1 MTEIR
6 LLIADPVRDA
16 LAQLALQHQTT
27 IEQIASLI
35 LADGLLGG
43 ETKKVALQEE
53 AHAASK
59 ASSTFKVSEHF
70 QGYPFASIALAQGFV
85 DAATKLPAV
94 VAFKKNR
101 GVSFRPRFAT
111 LDYLISIRGI
121 PGIVVSFYGGP
132 NDFQDPDGKLAR
144 GRKSYRTGRIH
155 NADELAYFLPFL
167 RQSFERRYGQIE
179 EAAQ

>member
-1 MTEIR
+1 
-6 LLIADPVRDA
+6 
-16 LAQLALQHQTT
+16 
-27 IEQIASLI
+27 
-35 LADGLLGG
+35 
-43 ETKKVALQEE
+43 
-53 AHAASK
+53 
-59 ASSTFKVSEHF
+59 
-70 QGYPFASIALAQGFV
+70 
-85 DAATKLPAV
+85 
-94 VAFKKNR
+94 
-101 GVSFRPRFAT
+101 